1 MTIWPRM
8 MKAKTAASYCDLS
21 EAAFEREI
29 CAGRLPAGVMLGG
42 REHWCKND
50 VNALLEAGCTIAEVS
65 AITGQTHQVV
75 EHYAAKVNRRK
86 LGKSAIVKFEAA
98 RRGNSCI

>member
-1 MTIWPRM
+1 MILPTIAAVIADVLGLGP
-8 MKAKTAASYCDLS
+8 ALGIKTVPHGL
-21 EAAFEREI
+21 R
-29 CAGRLPAGVMLGG
+29 
-42 REHWCKND
+42 KNA

-86 LGKSAIVKFEAA
+86 LGKSAIVKFERA
-98 RRGNSCI
+98 RDKSA

>member
-1 MTIWPRM
+1 MHSQLTGRSGGDNLAAHDEVPDYR
-8 MKAKTAASYCDLS
+8 KRLQAFTAA
-21 EAAFEREI
+21 
-29 CAGRLPAGVMLGG
+29 LGIKTVPHG
-42 REHWCKND
+42 LRKNA

>member
-1 MTIWPRM
+1 MRR
-8 MKAKTAASYCDLS
+8 S
-21 EAAFEREI
+21 
-29 CAGRLPAGVMLGG
+29 PA
-42 REHWCKND
+42 C
-50 VNALLEAGCTIAEVS
+50 AGCTIAEVA